1 MEELLRYN
9 FKQRYVV
16 FDTETEGL
24 NLITS
29 KPWQIAWIECE
40 GKKVIK
46 KHNRFIKWDDLNV
59 SPEAARVTGFD
70 KDHYNSVA
78 EDPLVVW
85 KDFEKVLYNKKNLIV
100 GQNILG
106 YDIYILSVWLRN
118 IGQKIRHEN
127 YIDRCFDTKAVAM
140 AIAKDNKNPD
150 KDDLIAWQ
158 LRYLNYRERGL
169 RTNQKYLLEHY
180 GIDFD
185 PKKLHDALYDIEKN
199 FEIFQKQIWELEI

>member
-59 SPEAARVTGFD
+59 SPEAARVTGFNR
-70 KDHYNSVA
+70 DHYESVA
-78 EDPLVVW
+78 EDPAIVW
-85 KDFEKVLYNKKNLIV
+85 KDFEKSIYNDNNIIV

-118 IGQKIRHEN
+118 IGKRICHVN
-127 YIDRCFDTKAVAM
+127 YINRCFDTKAVAM
-140 AIAKDNKNPD
+140 AIAKNNKNPD
-150 KDDLIAWQ
+150 KNDLLAWQ

-169 RTNQKYLLEHY
+169 KTNQKYLLQNY

-185 PKKLHDALYDIEKN
+185 ESKLHDALYDIEKN

>member
-59 SPEAARVTGFD
+59 SPEAARVTGFNR
-70 KDHYNSVA
+70 DHYESVA
-78 EDPLVVW
+78 EDPAIVW
-85 KDFEKVLYNKKNLIV
+85 KDFEKSIYNDNNIIV

-118 IGQKIRHEN
+118 IGKRICHEN
-127 YIDRCFDTKAVAM
+127 YINRCFDTKAVAM
-140 AIAKDNKNPD
+140 AIAKNNKNPD
-150 KDDLIAWQ
+150 KNDLLAWQ

-169 RTNQKYLLEHY
+169 KTNQKYLLQNY

-185 PKKLHDALYDIEKN
+185 ESKLHDALYDIEKN
-199 FEIFQKQIWELEI
+199 FEIFQKQI

>member
-185 PKKLHDALYDIEKN
+185 PKSYMMLYTI
-199 FEIFQKQIWELEI
+199 

>member
-59 SPEAARVTGFD
+59 SPDAARVTGFD
-70 KDHYNSVA
+70 RDYYESVA
-78 EDPLVVW
+78 EDPMVVW
-85 KDFEKVLYNKKNLIV
+85 KDFEKALYGNNIVL
-100 GQNILG
+100 GHNILG
-106 YDIYILSVWLRN
+106 YDIYILGVWLRN
-118 IGQKIRHEN
+118 MGVRISYENFIG
-127 YIDRCFDTKAVAM
+127 DLLDTNILAK
-140 AIAKDNKNPD
+140 AIAKGDKNPGSE
-150 KDDLIAWQ
+150 LLAWQ
-158 LRYLNYRERGL
+158 MRYLHFRERGL
-169 RTNQKYLLEHY
+169 KTNQKHLLQHY
-180 GIDFD
+180 NIDFD
-185 PKKLHDALYDIEKN
+185 EKKLHDALYDIEMN
-199 FEIFQKQIWELEI
+199 FEIFQKQLWELEI

>member
-9 FKQRYVV
+9 FKQRYIV

-46 KHNRFIKWDDLNV
+46 KHNRFIKWDNLNV
-59 SPEAARVTGFD
+59 SPEAARVTGFN
-70 KDHYNSVA
+70 KDHYESVA

-85 KDFEKVLYNKKNLIV
+85 KDFEKVLYNENNIIV

-118 IGQKIRHEN
+118 IGQRISHKN
-127 YIDRCFDTKAVAM
+127 YINRCFDTKAVAM
-140 AIAKDNKNPD
+140 AIAKDNKHPD
-150 KDDLIAWQ
+150 KMI
-158 LRYLNYRERGL
+158 
-169 RTNQKYLLEHY
+169 
-180 GIDFD
+180 
-185 PKKLHDALYDIEKN
+185 
-199 FEIFQKQIWELEI
+199 

>member
-158 LRYLNYRERGL
+158 LRYLNYRESGL

>member
-1 MEELLRYN
+1 MEELLKYK

-40 GKKVIK
+40 GKKVVK

-70 KDHYNSVA
+70 RDYYESVA
-78 EDPLVVW
+78 EDPVIVW
-85 KDFEKVLYNKKNLIV
+85 EDFEKSIYNDDNIIV

-106 YDIYILSVWLRN
+106 YDIYILNVWLRN
-118 IGQKIRHEN
+118 IGKRICHEN

-140 AIAKDNKNPD
+140 AIAKNNKNPD
-150 KDDLIAWQ
+150 KQDILAWQ

-169 RTNQKYLLEHY
+169 KTNQKYLLEHY

-185 PKKLHDALYDIEKN
+185 SNKLHDALYDIEKN